1 MSIQQLKLANIKHYN
16 IFSFCD
22 LITKGKVVK
31 NYDGDTI
38 DLLFI
43 NNYDNIIRV
52 KARLYGY
59 DAPEKR
65 PLRNDP
71 DRINKIKKA
80 EEAQQRLWE
89 LCTKCNSS
97 DSEHETIVNV
107 WCHNFDKYGR
117 LLVTLYDDSIT
128 IDTDNEDKMFELSIN
143 YQMINEGHGYAYYGG
158 TKK

>member
-1 MSIQQLKLANIKHYN
+1 MSIQQLKISNLKDFPL
-16 IFSFCD
+16 FSFCD

-43 NNYDNIIRV
+43 NGDNIIRV

-59 DAPEKR
+59 DAPEKK
-65 PLRNDP
+65 PLRSDP

-80 EEAQQRLWE
+80 ELAQQRLWE
-89 LCTKCNSS
+89 LCTKCNKS
-97 DSEHETIVNV
+97 DSTHETIVNV

-117 LLVTLYDDSIT
+117 LLVTLYDEIVDIN
-128 IDTDNEDKMFELSIN
+128 IEDEDKMFELSIN
-143 YQMINEGHGYAYYGG
+143 YQMISEGHGYAYYGG